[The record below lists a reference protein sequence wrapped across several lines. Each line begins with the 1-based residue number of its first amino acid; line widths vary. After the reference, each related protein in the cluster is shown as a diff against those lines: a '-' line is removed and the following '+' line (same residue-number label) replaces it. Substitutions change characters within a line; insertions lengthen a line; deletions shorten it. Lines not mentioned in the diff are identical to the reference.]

1 MMNRILMSIVIAGLE
16 KTLYK
21 RFIMYHRE
29 MQFNYKLINFYAI
42 RETNAFMYVYCVM
55 IFDFNA
61 YSFNVFI
68 IWDGKVK
75 LW

>member
-1 MMNRILMSIVIAGLE
+1 MMNRILTSIVIAGLE
-16 KTLYK
+16 KQKTLYK

-42 RETNAFMYVYCVM
+42 RETKAFIYVYCIM

-61 YSFNVFI
+61 YTFNVFR
-68 IWDGKVK
+68 IWVGKN
-75 LW
+75 